1 MFGKTK
7 RRIVFAIV
15 SSLFILLAVTLTV
28 IVISN
33 RVALRRRNA
42 EMLRTYVDSYVLGG
56 PKTEPTEPEPGTG
69 SEVREGPPP
78 DGKKPDDKPG
88 RDRRTDSAF
97 RLSTFYSVAFSETG
111 EILEISNESRGALS
125 DESLTAAASKILAG
139 GRSEGSFES
148 RYYIVDERDGYTLV
162 AMIDETIND
171 LSQRTLI
178 RQMLI
183 FGSAALVILFVI
195 SIFIARRIVRPLEE
209 NDTRQKSFISDAGH
223 ELKTPIA
230 VISANCELLKR
241 QSGDSEWL
249 TNIEYENERM
259 SELVKR
265 LLELSR
271 SERGAAVTGT
281 VDLSE
286 TVAGE
291 TLPFE
296 SLAYEKGV
304 SIDTDIEK
312 GVSVEGDPGQLK
324 QLVSILLDNALTY
337 GTGDRISL
345 RLKREKHSALLS
357 VSNAADPSIADKIPF
372 LFDRFYRADSSHADS
387 GSHFGLGLSIAKA
400 VAESHGGGIL
410 AAYRDGYAVFTVT
423 LPAIRQE
430 T

>member
-42 EMLRTYVDSYVLGG
+42 EMLRTYVDSYIIGG
-56 PKTEPTEPEPGTG
+56 PKTDPAEPEPGAYVEG
-69 SEVREGPPP
+69 RDGPPP

-183 FGSAALVILFVI
+183 FGSAALVILFLI
-195 SIFIARRIVRPLEE
+195 SIFIAKRIVKPLEE
-209 NDTRQKSFISDAGH
+209 NDSRQKNFISDAGH

-241 QSGDSEWL
+241 ETGECEWL
-249 TNIEYENERM
+249 SNIEYENERM

-271 SERGAAVTGT
+271 SERGSAVTGT

-291 TLPFE
+291 ALPFE

-304 SIDTDIEK
+304 SIDTDIES
-312 GVSVEGDPGQLK
+312 GIFVNGDPGQLK

-345 RLKREKHSALLS
+345 RLKREKHSAVLS
-357 VSNAADPSIADKIPF
+357 VSNAADASIENKIPF

-423 LPAIRQE
+423 LPSIRPE

>member
-33 RVALRRRNA
+33 RIALRRRNA
-42 EMLRTYVDSYVLGG
+42 EMLRTYVDSYVIGG
-56 PKTEPTEPEPGTG
+56 PKTDPAEPEPGAYVEG
-69 SEVREGPPP
+69 RDGPPP
-78 DGKKPDDKPG
+78 DGKKPEEGPG
-88 RDRRTDSAF
+88 RDRKNDSAF

-148 RYYIVDERDGYTLV
+148 RYYLVDKRDGYTLV

-183 FGSAALVILFVI
+183 FGSAALVILFLI
-195 SIFIARRIVRPLEE
+195 SIFIAKRIVKPLEE
-209 NDTRQKSFISDAGH
+209 NDSRQKNFISDAGH

-241 QSGDSEWL
+241 ETGECEWL
-249 TNIEYENERM
+249 SNIEYENERM

-271 SERGAAVTGT
+271 SERGSAVTGT

-291 TLPFE
+291 ALPFE

-304 SIDTDIEK
+304 SIDTDIES
-312 GVSVEGDPGQLK
+312 GIFVNGDPGQLK
-324 QLVSILLDNALTY
+324 QLVSILLDNALSY
-337 GTGDRISL
+337 GTGDRVSL
-345 RLKREKHSALLS
+345 KLKREKHSALLS
-357 VSNAADPSIADKIPF
+357 VSNAADPSIADKLPF

-423 LPAIRQE
+423 LPSIRPE